1 MFAAKSFAVH
11 SDKPNATAAA
21 ASDDDAASRPG
32 RSYHSYTPFWLKA
45 PMGGIKETHDT
56 SVPLRREGLVFLA
69 PSRSAALFFMS
80 DSLQADKCSKP
91 VPEETPISAF
101 LRSQALPSPSSPL
114 PMDADKVAE
123 AIALEIAKKSKAFV
137 SEKLFEIQ
145 RSGQCSFSVRF
156 MDANRA
162 ENKADLERAYDVELV
177 KLYFENFKYTVSNVE
192 TGGCIFSDC
201 RPHCNFH
208 QNAGKYASMHV
219 SLQQHLKAQVDVVKR
234 QLFPDAFSET
244 AKLATKKQATEVAR
258 RPAAAGGDD
267 VVQTAVLPSPDELAV
282 AVATETPEGGY
293 PVGDESGN
301 CIICTNPQIKK
312 IFNITGLCLFT
323 SRLRR

>member
-1 MFAAKSFAVH
+1 
-11 SDKPNATAAA
+11 
-21 ASDDDAASRPG
+21 
-32 RSYHSYTPFWLKA
+32 
-45 PMGGIKETHDT
+45 
-56 SVPLRREGLVFLA
+56 
-69 PSRSAALFFMS
+69 
-80 DSLQADKCSKP
+80 
-91 VPEETPISAF
+91 
-101 LRSQALPSPSSPL
+101 
-114 PMDADKVAE
+114 MDADKVAE

-282 AVATETPEGGY
+282 VRRPERHRLLRVRCLGREAACRGRVEVDHHDLAGHRGG
-293 PVGDESGN
+293 VGQRRAGLERVGCSSGW
-301 CIICTNPQIKK
+301 
-312 IFNITGLCLFT
+312 
-323 SRLRR
+323 